1 MADIFEMS
9 DDDFMRQG
17 ETLLSTSAPEEEQL
31 ADATQEEE
39 TPTGTPE
46 DEVAEQVEEEADAQE
61 SEESATEEN
70 TEEVQESENKT
81 EAPEQLLAKLFAP
94 FKANGKDIKI
104 DSVEEAIAL
113 MQMGANYSKKM
124 AGLKPNLRV
133 LKMLEN
139 NGLLDEAKL
148 TYLIDLDKK
157 NPGAINKLVKD
168 SGVDPL
174 SIDLDASPEYTPGQ
188 YSVSDLEM
196 QVTDVLDNIQQTNPD
211 NYGNILQAITSMD
224 AVSKSEISK
233 DPALLNHLSDHM
245 QAGIYERITNELE
258 KRQMLGQLTGPSWIH
273 NYYAVGESLR
283 QQGKL
288 FPEVTPPKTDPIID
302 PAKVKP
308 KGDSNKKRAV
318 ATPRSTPTTPKDK
331 AFDPLAMSDEE
342 FLRIVQNKH

>member
-1 MADIFEMS
+1 MSDILEMS

-31 ADATQEEE
+31 DDSMQAEE
-39 TPTGTPE
+39 TSPDTLE
-46 DEVAEQVEEEADAQE
+46 DEVDEQVEEEATEQE
-61 SEESATEEN
+61 SEEPISEE
-70 TEEVQESENKT
+70 TQEPENKPDN
-81 EAPEQLLAKLFAP
+81 PEQILAKLFAP
-94 FKANGKDIKI
+94 FKANGKDIKV

-211 NYGNILQAITSMD
+211 NYGNILQAIASMD
-224 AVSKSEISK
+224 TVSKSEISK

>member
-1 MADIFEMS
+1 MAEIFEMS

-17 ETLLSTSAPEEEQL
+17 ETLLSTSAPKEEQL
-31 ADATQEEE
+31 VDATQEEE
-39 TPTGTPE
+39 TPTDTPE
-46 DEVAEQVEEEADAQE
+46 DEVVEQVEEEADAQE
-61 SEESATEEN
+61 SEEPTVEE
-70 TEEVQESENKT
+70 TQESENKT
-81 EAPEQLLAKLFAP
+81 EAPEQLLAKLFTP

-139 NGLLDEAKL
+139 NGLLDETKL

-318 ATPRSTPTTPKDK
+318 ATPRSTPTTSKDK

>member
-1 MADIFEMS
+1 MSDILEMS

-31 ADATQEEE
+31 DDSMQVEE
-39 TPTGTPE
+39 TSPDTPE
-46 DEVAEQVEEEADAQE
+46 DEVGEQVEEEATEQE
-61 SEESATEEN
+61 SEEPISEE
-70 TEEVQESENKT
+70 TQEPENKPDN
-81 EAPEQLLAKLFAP
+81 PEQILAKLFAP
-94 FKANGKDIKI
+94 FKANGKDIKV

-211 NYGNILQAITSMD
+211 NYGNILQAIASMD
-224 AVSKSEISK
+224 TVSKSEISK

-302 PAKVKP
+302 PAKMKP

>member
-1 MADIFEMS
+1 MSDILEMS

-31 ADATQEEE
+31 DDSMQVEE
-39 TPTGTPE
+39 TSPDTPE
-46 DEVAEQVEEEADAQE
+46 DEVDEQVEEEATEQE
-61 SEESATEEN
+61 SEEPISEE
-70 TEEVQESENKT
+70 TQEPENKPDN
-81 EAPEQLLAKLFAP
+81 PEQILAKLFAP
-94 FKANGKDIKI
+94 FKANGKDIKV

-211 NYGNILQAITSMD
+211 NYGNILQAIASMD
-224 AVSKSEISK
+224 TVSKSEISK

-302 PAKVKP
+302 PAKMKP